1 VSINNLKFVTS
12 LDYFYVYTFFKN
24 MYFCSQKLRFEH
36 YFVYCKMTMA
46 SLKQFII
53 CSNLF
58 SKLEKNCFKEA
69 IFILLAVRK
78 KILQKQF
85 FGAKIHI
92 FEKRSSFRSQIFY
105 DKPFQTVCVSPKFF
119 YSIAV
124 FIYETNDVQFIF

>member
-1 VSINNLKFVTS
+1 MSINNLKFVTS
-12 LDYFYVYTFFKN
+12 LDYFYVHTFFKN

-69 IFILLAVRK
+69 FSFCLQLEKKCSKSNFLEQKYIFLKNVPRFARK
-78 KILQKQF
+78 YFMTNHSKL
-85 FGAKIHI
+85 
-92 FEKRSSFRSQIFY
+92 Y
-105 DKPFQTVCVSPKFF
+105 VSPPNFF
-119 YSIAV
+119 TA
-124 FIYETNDVQFIF
+124 